1 MMVNIFDFD
10 VSKFVIMCNVL
21 NSKLNLLKIQKNVNR
36 DNNLYLM
43 DYVQKEKDR
52 KVIVIKVCYL

>member
-21 NSKLNLLKIQKNVNR
+21 NSKLNLLKILKNVNR